1 VQAALDHPNIA
12 KFHTAMRAGNQLVM
26 FMEFVD
32 GTSVRKCLEKGAIPP
47 STAVGFTAQVLD
59 ALVCAR
65 ARRGP
70 RDIKPANIMVTP
82 AVPSS

>member
-26 FMEFVD
+26 FMELWMEPRW
-32 GTSVRKCLEKGAIPP
+32 RKCWRKARFRQHRRGLH
-47 STAVGFTAQVLD
+47 AQVLD
-59 ALVCAR
+59 ALEYAHELGVVH
-65 ARRGP
+65 